1 MFECAE
7 AALWEKTV
15 SNKKQGPIGFG
26 AKTMTEKE
34 LVKRFQAGDERT
46 FDILVTQ
53 YHSRLIQVASVI
65 LGDADEAEDM
75 VQETF
80 VKAYFK
86 HKSFRGDSSLYTWLY
101 RILHNLCIT
110 ALRKRKSK
118 NIVSFDSNDEDSFD
132 LPSNEPNPYDESEK
146 KDIREA
152 VNEAMMELPDQQRTI
167 FAMKQIDGMKH
178 HEIASILGITEGA
191 VKASYFHAVQK
202 LKGLLQQYRG
212 DYELQ

>member
-1 MFECAE
+1 
-7 AALWEKTV
+7 
-15 SNKKQGPIGFG
+15 
-26 AKTMTEKE
+26 MTEQE

-46 FDILVTQ
+46 FDMIVTQ
-53 YHSRLIQVASVI
+53 YHSRLINVASVI
-65 LGDADEAEDM
+65 LGDADEADDM

-101 RILHNLCIT
+101 RILHNMCIT

-118 NIVSFDSNDEDSFD
+118 TIISFDTNNEDTFEF
-132 LPSNEPNPYDESEK
+132 PSNESNPLDESEK

-152 VNEAMMELPDQQRTI
+152 VNEAMKQLPLQQRTV

-178 HEIASILGITEGA
+178 HEIASVLGITEGA